1 MNFTMAN
8 DPNDKRTNA
17 SAKLLQDAE
26 AQAMRDK
33 TARLRA
39 LRMAQEAANPPAAA
53 KAAPSRASARGK
65 KAGAKSVPLSEW
77 LSSQDQQGRR
87 K

>member
-1 MNFTMAN
+1 MAN
-8 DPNDKRTNA
+8 DPNDKRTNV
-17 SAKLLQDAE
+17 SAKSLQDAE

-39 LRMAQEAANPPAAA
+39 LRMAQEAANPPPAA
-53 KAAPSRASARGK
+53 KAATARPSARGK
-65 KAGAKSVPLSEW
+65 KAAAKSVPLSEW